1 MTTRSAGEAPGRDWL
16 AFDRSDRWGLTAI
29 LGLAA
34 LAAFVGWVIGPV
46 VAWVRGE
53 AIPVGLDSEVSVPA
67 LEAAGV
73 GHGWAA
79 YDAYLADPSTGQ
91 RVLAIVPG
99 LLWVAL
105 VLAGAWLVLRIM
117 RAVAADDPF
126 HSATVRRLRM
136 LAGLLVLGAPIACAV
151 DLIVRGLLLGAMDL
165 GGLTS
170 VGVTLNPPWLAMV
183 GGLVVALL
191 AEAFKAG
198 GRLRQDLEGLV

>member
-1 MTTRSAGEAPGRDWL
+1 MTTHSAGEAPGRDWL

-34 LAAFVGWVIGPV
+34 LVAFVGWVIGPV

-73 GHGWAA
+73 RHGWAA

-99 LLWVAL
+99 LLWMAL
-105 VLAGAWLVLRIM
+105 VLAGAWRVCSPSGR
-117 RAVAADDPF
+117 RSPTRSTSSCGACCSGPWTSAASPR
-126 HSATVRRLRM
+126 SVSPSTRR
-136 LAGLLVLGAPIACAV
+136 GSP
-151 DLIVRGLLLGAMDL
+151 
-165 GGLTS
+165 
-170 VGVTLNPPWLAMV
+170 
-183 GGLVVALL
+183 
-191 AEAFKAG
+191 
-198 GRLRQDLEGLV
+198 